1 MPAYIYLLA
10 ETWTSLQFYYLRDLW
25 RWRAG
30 LLRRLH
36 CVCLGPSE
44 EILVREH

>member
-25 RWRAG
+25 RWRAY
-30 LLRRLH
+30 
-36 CVCLGPSE
+36 CEDFTVYA
-44 EILVREH
+44 